1 MKKLLILFLVI
12 YANIS
17 VAQESVLLRL
27 NYEKGATYDVSM
39 KMTQNMGAI
48 MSTGISINMDIK
60 ILDVKE
66 DIYDSEM
73 KFTKMSMNVLQGGNV
88 MSFDS
93 TKNEDELNDT
103 DKMMKAQMGP
113 MLEAVVFAK
122 GNNLGEVLE
131 VSVNPNVPG
140 MEDIANQSS
149 NVVYPKEAVKVGS
162 TWTMTRDD
170 KGMKMDFIYKVKSIL
185 KDKLI
190 LDLSGDVSGMAS
202 GKINGNMDINRKSG
216 IPLNTSINM
225 ILSVSGQELKS
236 NVTMT
241 MSKK

>member
-1 MKKLLILFLVI
+1 MKKLLILFLLI

-66 DIYDSEM
+66 DTYDSEM

-225 ILSVSGQELKS
+225 TLSVSGQELKS

>member
-1 MKKLLILFLVI
+1 MILFLLI

>member
-66 DIYDSEM
+66 DTYDSEM

-216 IPLNTSINM
+216 IPINTSINM

>member
-1 MKKLLILFLVI
+1 M
-12 YANIS
+12 
-17 VAQESVLLRL
+17 
-27 NYEKGATYDVSM
+27 
-39 KMTQNMGAI
+39 
-48 MSTGISINMDIK
+48 
-60 ILDVKE
+60 
-66 DIYDSEM
+66 
-73 KFTKMSMNVLQGGNV
+73 
-88 MSFDS
+88 
-93 TKNEDELNDT
+93 
-103 DKMMKAQMGP
+103 
-113 MLEAVVFAK
+113 
-122 GNNLGEVLE
+122 LE

-225 ILSVSGQELKS
+225 TLSVSGQELKS

>member
-66 DIYDSEM
+66 DTYDSEM

-236 NVTMT
+236 NVTMR

>member
-66 DIYDSEM
+66 DTYDSEM

>member
-66 DIYDSEM
+66 DTYDSEM

-202 GKINGNMDINRKSG
+202 GKINGNMDINRNSG

>member
-66 DIYDSEM
+66 DTYDSEM

-225 ILSVSGQELKS
+225 TLSVSGQELKS

>member
-1 MKKLLILFLVI
+1 MKKLLILFLLI

-225 ILSVSGQELKS
+225 TLSVSGQELKS